1 MIQKPRFRPVIVLAL
16 IGSLG
21 LSACVPLLVGGVAA
35 TTGLVVSDR
44 RTSGMQLTD
53 KTISIKAEAEL
64 GSQFADT
71 NTRINANSFNR
82 RVLLTGEV
90 ASQADKDRATTITRG
105 IADVSNVLNELMIA
119 PPASFSVR
127 SKDTWIS
134 SKVKSELLIT
144 KNVPSGSILV
154 TTSQGVVYL
163 MGQVSQTEGNNA
175 AQVASTISGVVRV
188 VKAFDIVSGSQAA
201 NTSNTASTNNMTSP
215 SSATTNSSPT
225 ADSSTQ
231 TFPLQ

>member
-1 MIQKPRFRPVIVLAL
+1 MIKKPHFRPVIALAL
-16 IGSLG
+16 VGSLG

-35 TTGLVVSDR
+35 TTALVVTDR

-53 KTISIKAEAEL
+53 KTISVKAESEL
-64 GSQFADT
+64 GSQFSDSNA
-71 NTRINANSFNR
+71 RINATSFNR

-90 ASQADKDRATTITRG
+90 ATQADKDRATTITRG
-105 IADVSNVLNELMIA
+105 IADVNEVLNELMIA
-119 PPASFSVR
+119 PPAPFSVR

-144 KNVPSGSILV
+144 KNIPSGSIVV

-163 MGQVSQTEGNNA
+163 MGQVTQTEGNNA
-175 AQVASTISGVVRV
+175 AQVASTIGDVVRV
-188 VKAFDIVSGSQAA
+188 VKAFDIVSASQVNNSGSTQS
-201 NTSNTASTNNMTSP
+201 NTTSNTTN
-215 SSATTNSSPT
+215 TNSS
-225 ADSSTQ
+225 SSVAPGTTQ

>member
-1 MIQKPRFRPVIVLAL
+1 MIKKPRFRPVIALAL

-35 TTGLVVSDR
+35 TTASVVSDR

-53 KTISIKAEAEL
+53 KTISVKAEAEL

-71 NTRINANSFNR
+71 NSRINANAFNR

-105 IADVSNVLNELMIA
+105 IADVNDVLNELMIA
-119 PPASFSVR
+119 PPAPFSVR
-127 SKDTWIS
+127 SKDTWIT

-188 VKAFDIVSGSQAA
+188 VKAFDIVSASQAA
-201 NTSNTASTNNMTSP
+201 SGSTSSTTTSN
-215 SSATTNSSPT
+215 SPT
-225 ADSSTQ
+225 ADGSTQ